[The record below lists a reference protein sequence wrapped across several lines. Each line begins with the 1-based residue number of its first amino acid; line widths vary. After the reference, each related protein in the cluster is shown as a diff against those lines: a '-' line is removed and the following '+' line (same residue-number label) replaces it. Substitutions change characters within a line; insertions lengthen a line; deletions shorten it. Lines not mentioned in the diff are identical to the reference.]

1 MKKLTL
7 LTVALLF
14 GLCALGQEVSTDIF
28 TATAPVGATK
38 LTGQPLADYVHTNY
52 KKSLLPSNQ
61 ENTYLA
67 DGVIIC
73 FWALP
78 AGTIKSKPLEEMQTR
93 MVAVLQRNN
102 MVNYARIDTINNI
115 RFLIY
120 EFESDGEVRISYR
133 SDPNSKEQTL
143 NGTLQFKTA
152 DKDKARQ
159 DLKELLAGM
168 HFKEP

>member
-14 GLCALGQEVSTDIF
+14 GLCALGQDVSTDIF
-28 TATAPVGATK
+28 TATAPVGAPK
-38 LTGQPLADYVHTNY
+38 LTGQALMDYVHANY
-52 KKSLLPSNQ
+52 KKTLVPSNQ
-61 ENTYLA
+61 DNTYLA

-78 AGTIKSKPLEEMQTR
+78 AGTVKSKPLEEMQTR
-93 MVAVLQRNN
+93 MVAVLEKSNT
-102 MVNYARIDTINNI
+102 VNYSRIETINNT

-120 EFESDGEVRISYR
+120 EFESDGEVYIRYR
-133 SDPNSKEQTL
+133 SDPNAKDQTM
-143 NGTLQFKTA
+143 NGILQLKTA

-159 DLKELLAGM
+159 DLKDLLNSM
-168 HFKEP
+168 QFKEQ